1 MDQPMTNVDL
11 RSDALTANTSRSRLR
26 HLHGLG
32 TLCGFAAGAWLGAA
46 EAPTKL
52 VSINVSPIVI
62 SFMMVLGVFLARWT
76 VPALLQGTSQVRQD
90 IRKTP
95 HLIVWGLLAGCIC
108 AVANT
113 LTIFAIRN
121 IGLSIA
127 FPLWNSNSL
136 LGIFWGFLFFNELRQ
151 AGWRRRA
158 GVLGGALVMCA
169 GATLLAVA
177 SSGRGPAAHSLHG
190 VCAAVGAGILCG
202 TMYFPYR
209 KAYLTGMNP
218 LSFVTFFSFGELG
231 MMTILSISSLGVA
244 PLWQ

>member
-1 MDQPMTNVDL
+1 MTNVDL

-32 TLCGFAAGAWLGAA
+32 TQCGFAAGAWLGAA

-95 HLIVWGLLAGCIC
+95 HLIVWGLLAGCIW

-113 LTIFAIRN
+113 LTMHFTHRRVNAIDKV
-121 IGLSIA
+121 A
-127 FPLWNSNSL
+127 
-136 LGIFWGFLFFNELRQ
+136 Q
-151 AGWRRRA
+151 A
-158 GVLGGALVMCA
+158 
-169 GATLLAVA
+169 
-177 SSGRGPAAHSLHG
+177 
-190 VCAAVGAGILCG
+190 
-202 TMYFPYR
+202 
-209 KAYLTGMNP
+209 LTQCHH
-218 LSFVTFFSFGELG
+218 
-231 MMTILSISSLGVA
+231 A
-244 PLWQ
+244 

>member
-1 MDQPMTNVDL
+1 MTDVGL
-11 RSDALTANTSRSRLR
+11 QSGTLTANPSRSRLR
-26 HLHGLG
+26 HLHSLG

-52 VSINVSPIVI
+52 VSISVSPIVI

-76 VPALLQGTSQVRQD
+76 VPALLQGTAQVRQD

-95 HLIVWGLLAGCIC
+95 HLIVWGLLAGWIW

-136 LGIFWGFLFFNELRQ
+136 LGIFWGFLLFNELR
-151 AGWRRRA
+151 ACGRA
-158 GVLGGALVMCA
+158 RWLGVLGGAVLMFA
-169 GATLLAVA
+169 GAALLAAA
-177 SSGRGPAAHSLHG
+177 SSTSVAWASLPWNRGGVGRG
-190 VCAAVGAGILCG
+190 CALGDHVH
-202 TMYFPYR
+202 
-209 KAYLTGMNP
+209 P
-218 LSFVTFFSFGELG
+218 LSQGIPHRDESAFVCDTLCNR
-231 MMTILSISSLGVA
+231 
-244 PLWQ
+244 